1 MSTLS
6 HNVLPTTQHAV
17 LIREFGEPEVMSYQE
32 DVAIPVLTD
41 NQVLVKVAYA
51 GINPVDYKTRQ
62 GKG

>member
-6 HNVLPTTQHAV
+6 HNPLPTTQHAV

-41 NQVLVKVAYA
+41 NQ
-51 GINPVDYKTRQ
+51 D
-62 GKG
+62 